1 MIPDHYVVLG
11 ALPLSANGKL
21 DRRQLPD
28 VAPAHVSQAVIADP
42 IERTLAQIWGTVLKR
57 PQVARTDHFFRIGG
71 NSLLAGEMML
81 RVEQSLRVGLTFRAV
96 FEHAVLCD
104 LAHHIKSDAAR
115 PASRQVVME
124 RL

>member
-1 MIPDHYVVLG
+1 VLD

-21 DRRQLPD
+21 DRRQLPEVALAD
-28 VAPAHVSQAVIADP
+28 VNQAVIADP

-104 LAHHIKSDAAR
+104 LAHHIKSDAVR
-115 PASRQVVME
+115 PASRQVAME